1 MNQRVFAR
9 DMPRRW
15 LTSALRQIKDLSIAR
30 KVAFTLKALR
40 ELAELS
46 LDEEDACDVLAS
58 LTAEDCAGRKRSA
71 TTGEWMYVFRP
82 NAAGTVLYIKVILRI
97 NCVLISFHED
107 EDGVHEEDG

>member
-1 MNQRVFAR
+1 
-9 DMPRRW
+9 MPSRW
-15 LTSALRQIKDLSIAR
+15 LTSALRRIKDLAIAR

-58 LTAEDCAGRKRSA
+58 LTAEDCAGRKRSG
-71 TTGEWMYVFRP
+71 TTGEWMYIFKPSV
-82 NAAGTVLYIKVILRI
+82 AGSVLYVKVIFRI

-107 EDGVHEEDG
+107 KDEPYEENG

>member
-1 MNQRVFAR
+1 
-9 DMPRRW
+9 MPEKSR
-15 LTSALRQIKDLSIAR
+15 
-30 KVAFTLKALR
+30 FTLKALC

-82 NAAGTVLYIKVILRI
+82 NVAGTVIYIKVILRI